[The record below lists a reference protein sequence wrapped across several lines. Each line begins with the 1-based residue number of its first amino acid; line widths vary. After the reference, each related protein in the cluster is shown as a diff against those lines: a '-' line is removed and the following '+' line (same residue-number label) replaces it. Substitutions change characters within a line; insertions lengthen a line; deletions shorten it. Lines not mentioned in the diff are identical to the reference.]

1 MLLLSKI
8 TKRLFF
14 FSLKMCLQDRS
25 QPSAAACINVEE
37 GGKGDFRT
45 VCFHAGELP
54 PVNRQVVGFAAVT
67 GKHGT
72 NHMRGK
78 LEHSY

>member
-1 MLLLSKI
+1 
-8 TKRLFF
+8 
-14 FSLKMCLQDRS
+14 MCLQDRS